1 MKALIVDDE
10 SNIRKVLSLILS
22 EFNFTIKEASSI
34 NEATQQLNKISFDL
48 ALIDLRLTDG
58 SGLELLK
65 ILKSKTP
72 ETFVIIITAFAST
85 ENAVEAM
92 KSGAYDYFIKPF
104 NIDELRIK
112 IKNIVNTIV
121 LQKQARNFDLIADT
135 FEGMIGV
142 SDTMKNIFNMIIK
155 IAPFDTS
162 VLITGESGTGKE
174 LVAKAIHRRSPR
186 SDAPF
191 LTINC
196 ASLPAELL
204 ESELFGYTK
213 GSFTGAYTSKSGL
226 IEQANK
232 GTLFLDEIGE
242 MPLSLQAKL
251 LRFLEDKKIRPIGGS
266 AEIDVD
272 VRIIAASNK
281 DLKDEAIFRKDLFF
295 RISTF
300 QIYIPPLR
308 ERREDIPKLVEFFV
322 KTFSLKYGKKIEKI
336 DETFMNDLLSK
347 EYLGN
352 IRELRNIIERAMI
365 LVEDDVLKDTTH
377 LVETC
382 KPSPSFTKGFNLNN
396 YLHEIEKDLL
406 YKALQESAN
415 VKTKAAELLGISF
428 REFRYRLSKFEKAER
443 SVDT

>member
-1 MKALIVDDE
+1 MKALVVDDE
-10 SNIRKVLSLILS
+10 NNIRRVLGLILS

-34 NEATQQLNKISFDL
+34 NEATSQVNKNIFDL
-48 ALIDLRLTDG
+48 ALIDLRLSDG

-65 ILKSKTP
+65 IIKSTTP

-112 IKNIVNTIV
+112 IKNIVDTII
-121 LQKQARNFDLIADT
+121 LQKHAKDFDIIGDT
-135 FEGMIGV
+135 FEGMIGT
-142 SDTMKNIFNMIIK
+142 SEAMKNIFNMIIK
-155 IAPFDTS
+155 ISPFDTN
-162 VLITGESGTGKE
+162 VIITGESGTGKE
-174 LVAKAIHRRSPR
+174 LVAKAIHRRSTR
-186 SDAPF
+186 RDAPF

-213 GSFTGAYTSKSGL
+213 GSFTGAYTSKEGL
-226 IEQANK
+226 IEQANR

-242 MPLSLQAKL
+242 MPISLQAKL
-251 LRFLEDKKIRPIGGS
+251 LRFLEDKKIRPIGAS
-266 AEIDVD
+266 SEVDVD

-281 DLKDEAIFRKDLFF
+281 DLRDESIFRKDLFF

-300 QIYIPPLR
+300 HISMPPLR
-308 ERREDIPKLVEFFV
+308 ERTEDIPQLVDFFV
-322 KTFSLKYGKKIEKI
+322 KTYSLKFGKKISKV
-336 DETFMNDLLSK
+336 DDMFMEELLTRN
-347 EYLGN
+347 YTGN

-365 LVEDDVLKDTTH
+365 LNEGDILKDTIQGSDACKIIPP
-377 LVETC
+377 LV
-382 KPSPSFTKGFNLNN
+382 KGFNLND
-396 YLHEIEKDLL
+396 YLQGLEKELL
-406 YKALQESAN
+406 YKALQESGN

-428 REFRYRLSKFEKAER
+428 REFRYRLSKYEKGEKL
-443 SVDT
+443 SDS